1 MTTELTIVHMPQM
14 GVSVFEGTVVTWHKA
29 IGDSVA
35 EGDVLCEVVT
45 DKVDTEVMAPAPGV
59 VTRIVAQAGETVAV
73 GAPLAELAPAG
84 PDEIPTP
91 TSPAAMESPDAE
103 RRTEPAV
110 PVTPTVLAPSNVGHA
125 GVLTSAPS
133 RFDPVAAAEA
143 AVPAGGRRDSAPL
156 SSPVARR
163 IAAEH
168 QIDIASVRGGG
179 RQGRIR
185 KADVLAAIDGSGRD
199 TSTGRAPAPPTPGDV
214 HSLPRG
220 YDAVAYEI
228 IPTSP
233 QRRAIAEHM
242 VRSRHTAAHMTTE
255 VDVNM
260 HLVTR
265 ARAELNSER
274 VPAGQPKLSFLSFV
288 ARAACAALAEFP
300 DLNATFEPERLIR
313 WQEVNLG
320 VAVDTERG
328 LLVPVIRRCGDL
340 SVTDIADA
348 IADLAERARTRRLT
362 ADDMAGGTFT
372 ISNPGSV
379 GAASAM
385 AIINQPQVGILGMPA
400 IARRPWV
407 VDGPDGEEV
416 IVPRPILRLALTFD
430 HRALDGA
437 YATRCA
443 VRIREHLESWD
454 AAAYA

>member
-1 MTTELTIVHMPQM
+1 
-14 GVSVFEGTVVTWHKA
+14 
-29 IGDSVA
+29 
-35 EGDVLCEVVT
+35 
-45 DKVDTEVMAPAPGV
+45 
-59 VTRIVAQAGETVAV
+59 
-73 GAPLAELAPAG
+73 
-84 PDEIPTP
+84 
-91 TSPAAMESPDAE
+91 
-103 RRTEPAV
+103 
-110 PVTPTVLAPSNVGHA
+110 
-125 GVLTSAPS
+125 
-133 RFDPVAAAEA
+133 
-143 AVPAGGRRDSAPL
+143 
-156 SSPVARR
+156 
-163 IAAEH
+163 
-168 QIDIASVRGGG
+168 
-179 RQGRIR
+179 
-185 KADVLAAIDGSGRD
+185 
-199 TSTGRAPAPPTPGDV
+199 
-214 HSLPRG
+214 
-220 YDAVAYEI
+220 
-228 IPTSP
+228 
-233 QRRAIAEHM
+233 
-242 VRSRHTAAHMTTE
+242 MTTE

-416 IVPRPILRLALTFD
+416 IVPTPNPSLGPDLRSQSARRRPTRPAAPCGSGSTSRAGTRLR
-430 HRALDGA
+430 
-437 YATRCA
+437 TRERQA
-443 VRIREHLESWD
+443 RIRSRRARGRPPRYRRRSECRVARAED
-454 AAAYA
+454 PAV